1 MKQFNIHE
9 TKTHLSALLEK
20 VAQGEPFIIAKS
32 GRPLAVVQPYAPAP
46 PPTRVGFLAGRVSVP
61 ADFDH
66 MGENEIA
73 ALFEDM
79 P

>member
-9 TKTHLSALLEK
+9 AKTHLSALLEK
-20 VAQGEPFIIAKS
+20 VVAGEPFIIAKS
-32 GRPLAVVQPYAPAP
+32 GRPLAVVHPYTPVAPRP
-46 PPTRVGFLAGRVSVP
+46 RVGFLKGRVSVP

-66 MGENEIA
+66 MGANEIT
-73 ALFEDM
+73 ALFEGT